1 MVSEDIIKQ
10 LEEQCPEAVNAI
22 REIGYA
28 IGVIEGIVEGTLIGI
43 VEEEMRKEGM
53 EIRSVENEN
62 NIGNFDNVY
71 KYISKIIDLTFE
83 DLEWL

>member
-1 MVSEDIIKQ
+1 M
-10 LEEQCPEAVNAI
+10 
-22 REIGYA
+22 
-28 IGVIEGIVEGTLIGI
+28 IEGIVEGTLIGI

>member
-1 MVSEDIIKQ
+1 MIFTLEDDADEKIEI
-10 LEEQCPEAVNAI
+10 LEELII
-22 REIGYA
+22 R
-28 IGVIEGIVEGTLIGI
+28 I

-62 NIGNFDNVY
+62 NIGNFDNEY

>member
-1 MVSEDIIKQ
+1 MIFTLEDDADEMIEI
-10 LEEQCPEAVNAI
+10 LEELII
-22 REIGYA
+22 R
-28 IGVIEGIVEGTLIGI
+28 I

-62 NIGNFDNVY
+62 NIGNFDNEY